1 MINFYSLVKSTKKTI
16 NPNFESHGIEVP
28 FRMLIAAPSG
38 SGKTNALMNLIT
50 HMNKTFHQI
59 IVCVKSSDEPLYQM
73 LEDKLKN
80 VIIYENGNVPDL
92 SEFSHIDEKTKK
104 IKKNDDLQRLI
115 IYDDLILD
123 KKANQTALQYY
134 VKGRK
139 VGFSMIYIG
148 QSFFQIPKMI
158 RDNCQY
164 FILGKNLLK
173 KDLRLILSVFPVN
186 MTLDEFSYL
195 YNELTEEPLS
205 TIIIDIQ
212 KKTVRKNIIG
222 DIHKL

>member
-1 MINFYSLVKSTKKTI
+1 MINFYSLVKSKKTI
-16 NPNFESHGIEVP
+16 NPNYDKHGIEIP

-38 SGKTNALMNLIT
+38 SGKTNTLMNLIT
-50 HMNKTFHQI
+50 HMDKTFHQI

-73 LEDKLKN
+73 LEDKLKH
-80 VIIYENGNVPDL
+80 VIIYENGEVPDL
-92 SEFSHIDEKTKK
+92 CEFSRIDEKTKK
-104 IKKNDDLQRLI
+104 IKRNDDLQRLI
-115 IYDDLILD
+115 IFDDLITH
-123 KKANQTALQYY
+123 KKANQMALEYY
-134 VKGRK
+134 IKGRK
-139 VGFSMIYIG
+139 VGFSMVYIG

-173 KDLRLILSVFPVN
+173 KDLRLILSVFPVEL
-186 MTLDEFSYL
+186 TLDEFSHL
-195 YNELTEEPLS
+195 YSELTQEPLS

-212 KKTVRKNIIG
+212 KKSLRKNIVG